1 MHTVLQI
8 LNLAGSLGLFLYG
21 MTLMSES
28 LQKIAGDRLRRILSS
43 ITSNPLKGVLTGVA
57 ITSLIQSSSASTVM
71 VVSFVNAGLLTL
83 TQAIGVIMGANI
95 GTTVTA
101 WIVSLVGFKADIAIL
116 AIPLIAVGF
125 VMFMSKKQKRKN
137 TGEMLIGFALLF
149 LGLTFLKD
157 SMPDLSSSPETLKFL
172 QNFTGH
178 GFWSVLIFVGI
189 GTLLTMILQSSSA
202 TVALTLVM
210 VNYGWIPFEIAASM
224 VLGENIGTTITANIA
239 AAVGNVSAKR
249 AALAHTFFNVIG
261 VIWAVALFRP
271 FLRLVGAIIT
281 GLGGADPFI
290 PIAQAADP
298 VASGNAMIYS
308 VSLLHTMFNLINT
321 TLLIWFVPILVKI
334 VTFVIKSP
342 KEEEKY
348 RLKFIQAGLLSTAE
362 LSIDQAKQEIIHF
375 GNIITRQYAIIRN
388 ALDVKD
394 NDEFD
399 TLFNKISYYEEVT
412 DRIEF
417 EIAEYLNKIG
427 DEGISAESGNRI
439 QSMYKIIGE
448 MESMGDSGYNLGRI
462 LQRKRNNN
470 VSFDE
475 RMIRNVLGMMDLVD
489 KGYEIMLFNLQA
501 DYTKLNNID
510 NALDAE
516 KDINKYRDMIR
527 EGNLLSLGKNE
538 YDYLSGVY
546 YMDLIAELERVG
558 DFIINVSESIMEIKS

>member
-1 MHTVLQI
+1 MNKMLKITVLQI

-57 ITSLIQSSSASTVM
+57 ITSLIQSSSATTVM

-210 VNYGWIPFEIAASM
+210 VNYGWIPLRSQHPWFWEKTLEQPLQQI
-224 VLGENIGTTITANIA
+224 
-239 AAVGNVSAKR
+239 
-249 AALAHTFFNVIG
+249 
-261 VIWAVALFRP
+261 
-271 FLRLVGAIIT
+271 LRLRW
-281 GLGGADPFI
+281 
-290 PIAQAADP
+290 
-298 VASGNAMIYS
+298 AMF
-308 VSLLHTMFNLINT
+308 LQNGQP
-321 TLLIWFVPILVKI
+321 W
-334 VTFVIKSP
+334 
-342 KEEEKY
+342 
-348 RLKFIQAGLLSTAE
+348 R
-362 LSIDQAKQEIIHF
+362 
-375 GNIITRQYAIIRN
+375 IRF
-388 ALDVKD
+388 L
-394 NDEFD
+394 
-399 TLFNKISYYEEVT
+399 
-412 DRIEF
+412 
-417 EIAEYLNKIG
+417 
-427 DEGISAESGNRI
+427 
-439 QSMYKIIGE
+439 M
-448 MESMGDSGYNLGRI
+448 
-462 LQRKRNNN
+462 
-470 VSFDE
+470 
-475 RMIRNVLGMMDLVD
+475 
-489 KGYEIMLFNLQA
+489 
-501 DYTKLNNID
+501 
-510 NALDAE
+510 
-516 KDINKYRDMIR
+516 
-527 EGNLLSLGKNE
+527 
-538 YDYLSGVY
+538 
-546 YMDLIAELERVG
+546 
-558 DFIINVSESIMEIKS
+558 